1 MKYQIHAFAT
11 RFSTAITRQDATVS
25 SLIAK
30 FGLLRILLLL
40 VTAVI
45 VIAAPLAGD
54 TVYYSDWRIFPT
66 LIAPVLMVMLLFALP
81 LDMLM
86 TGIFMLDTQGD
97 QRRRLRTI
105 AWVELAA
112 LVLLLVAWM
121 PFLLRLLDYD

>member
-1 MKYQIHAFAT
+1 M
-11 RFSTAITRQDATVS
+11 S